1 MNKKIWAGRILSALP
16 ALLLLTS
23 GINLIFIQTPDVRT
37 QFAKFGY
44 PVNLIPVVGII
55 ELVCIV
61 TYLIPRTA
69 VLGAILVTGYLGGAV
84 ATHVRVNDPVWPA
97 PFVVAVMMWLGLY
110 LREERLTP
118 LVPLR
123 DPR

>member
-1 MNKKIWAGRILSALP
+1 MKKKLWTGRILSALP

-37 QFAKFGY
+37 QFARFSF
-44 PVNLIPVVGII
+44 PENLIPVIGIV
-55 ELVCIV
+55 ELVCVV

-69 VLGAILVTGYLGGAV
+69 VLGAILVTAYLGGAV

-97 PFVVAVMMWLGLY
+97 PALVAVMMWLGLY
-110 LREERLTP
+110 LREERLKP
-118 LVPLR
+118 LVALR
-123 DPR
+123 DLR